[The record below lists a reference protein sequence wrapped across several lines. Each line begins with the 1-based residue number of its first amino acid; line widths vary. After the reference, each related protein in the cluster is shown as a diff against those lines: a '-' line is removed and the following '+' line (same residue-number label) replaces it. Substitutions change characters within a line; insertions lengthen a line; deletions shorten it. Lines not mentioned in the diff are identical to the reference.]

1 MDIGPCVPT
10 ISSASEPPSPRGP
23 WLFQGSLRLA
33 SSLTPS
39 SAASLSPSARFPSS
53 VIRTGFAIRDS
64 LGWDRDLPSFTVVL
78 SHHAILLRPRGRRQ
92 VHVASSSL
100 PIAAFAC
107 YEKARPSRNPRFALS
122 TLAGSWWGNLFE
134 AQSVRCPLQPG
145 ELLASCT
152 NRPGII
158 SGRRVRLHLSFRP
171 TSHLLRASG
180 MTTAPTG

>member
-1 MDIGPCVPT
+1 MVSGLCVSA

-39 SAASLSPSARFPSS
+39 SAASLGPSARFPSS
-53 VIRTGFAIRDS
+53 VIRTDFAIRDS

-92 VHVASSSL
+92 VHVPSSSL

-122 TLAGSWWGNLFE
+122 TPSGSWWVKVFE
-134 AQSVRCPLQPG
+134 AQSVRYPLRPG
-145 ELLASCT
+145 ELLAS
-152 NRPGII
+152 
-158 SGRRVRLHLSFRP
+158 
-171 TSHLLRASG
+171 
-180 MTTAPTG
+180 